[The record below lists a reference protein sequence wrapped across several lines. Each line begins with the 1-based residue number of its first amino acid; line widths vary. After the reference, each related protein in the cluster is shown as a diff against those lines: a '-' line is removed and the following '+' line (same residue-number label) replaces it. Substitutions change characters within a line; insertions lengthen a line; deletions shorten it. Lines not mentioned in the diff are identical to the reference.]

1 MLSSR
6 SVRASENPGGS
17 ARELGIVVVAIATVA
32 VAVVV
37 VVAPNP
43 TADVAAASDMGPMG
57 GSRGGG
63 VGDGGGPWLPDL
75 VPPCVQ
81 SKCVGILTLC
91 FVLSCGYFD
100 CDRQY

>member
-6 SVRASENPGGS
+6 SVRASENSGGS

-57 GSRGGG
+57 GSRG
-63 VGDGGGPWLPDL
+63 VGSETGAAL
-75 VPPCVQ
+75 
-81 SKCVGILTLC
+81 
-91 FVLSCGYFD
+91 GYPT
-100 CDRQY
+100 